1 MRTMQLRHLATITN
15 SNVDKLTDPDEVP
28 VRLCNYVDVYKND
41 RITDDMAFMVASA
54 TQTEIKK
61 FGLKVGDVIITKD
74 SEDRSD
80 IAVPAY
86 VSETA
91 PDLVCG
97 YHLALLRG
105 RPQLMSGGFL
115 FWALQSKQAREAF
128 SIAAGGVT
136 RFGLTLDGMKSVV
149 LPCPDRETQKAI
161 ADFLDFET
169 ARIDQLIEKRSQ
181 FAELVHERRLAMVS
195 AAIVGA
201 TTDAAP
207 WLGKLPDGWKA
218 ERAKVHF
225 RESQQRSET
234 GEEELLTVSHITG
247 VTKRSEKDVNM
258 FLAESNE
265 GYKLVEPDDLVINT
279 MWAWMGAMGVSSNR
293 GLISPSYGI
302 YRPVSE
308 ALRPNFVDLMVRS
321 KPFIAEA
328 TRRSKGIHSS
338 RLRLYPDAFLD
349 MLLPIP
355 PIEKQDELL
364 SDLGRRFEKEDQ
376 LLLKNRRADEL
387 LREFRAALITAA
399 VTGQIDVTTWAKQG
413 QTDRRLGQI
422 EEDMSVREARA

>member
-1 MRTMQLRHLATITN
+1 VN
-15 SNVDKLTDPDEVP
+15 FSEVP
-28 VRLCNYVDVYKND
+28 
-41 RITDDMAFMVASA
+41 IGAAFNVFNGATPASGA
-54 TQTEIKK
+54 
-61 FGLKVGDVIITKD
+61 
-74 SEDRSD
+74 
-80 IAVPAY
+80 PAY
-86 VSETA
+86 WDGDIPWVGPADLGKLKSRFIEYGGRSITPDGYASCGTQMVPEGTIILSIRA
-91 PDLVCG
+91 PIGHMAIASQPMCFNQGCRGLVPRPMVRTDFA
-97 YHLALLRG
+97 YWSLLAH
-105 RPQLMSGGFL
+105 RPQL
-115 FWALQSKQAREAF
+115 E
-128 SIAAGGVT
+128 AAGQGT
-136 RFGLTLDGMKSVV
+136 TFIELGRNKLRAERIPLPDLD
-149 LPCPDRETQKAI
+149 TQKAI
-161 ADFLDFET
+161 ADFLDRET

-234 GEEELLTVSHITG
+234 REEELLTVSHITG